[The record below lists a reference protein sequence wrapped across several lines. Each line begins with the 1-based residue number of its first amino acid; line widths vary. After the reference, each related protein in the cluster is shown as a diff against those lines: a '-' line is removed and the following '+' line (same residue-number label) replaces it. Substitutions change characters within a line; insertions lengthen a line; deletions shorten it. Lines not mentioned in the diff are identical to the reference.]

1 MAYNATIKTTTK
13 VVTKTIRSIGRYL
26 WKIIKEFLKKE
37 FLVLLLFFPFVV
49 QVAVVLLVVFVAQ
62 ESGDT
67 YRLEETTAIE
77 SNTTTVSNRS
87 EAEIINGYVF
97 FNQGDYS
104 NAMGVGSDGR
114 VRTIAGS
121 GCGLTAIASVLC
133 KWTDRTDITP
143 ETVLNYALNGASG
156 SRCSIVLVSS
166 SMISGLCNQYG
177 LTYTTIVP
185 KSREQLRDALNA
197 GKSVIVLLSNRAR
210 WCNGN
215 YVTSNTHYIVLM
227 GYSENGTI
235 LCMNPAGGTL
245 CYITEDTVVNDTGTD
260 TFHVIY
266 KE

>member
-1 MAYNATIKTTTK
+1 
-13 VVTKTIRSIGRYL
+13 
-26 WKIIKEFLKKE
+26 
-37 FLVLLLFFPFVV
+37 
-49 QVAVVLLVVFVAQ
+49 
-62 ESGDT
+62 
-67 YRLEETTAIE
+67 
-77 SNTTTVSNRS
+77 
-87 EAEIINGYVF
+87 
-97 FNQGDYS
+97 
-104 NAMGVGSDGR
+104 
-114 VRTIAGS
+114 
-121 GCGLTAIASVLC
+121 
-133 KWTDRTDITP
+133 
-143 ETVLNYALNGASG
+143 
-156 SRCSIVLVSS
+156 
-166 SMISGLCNQYG
+166 MISGLCNQYG